1 MAENKSSNTRK
12 NPAVQSGKEAGTKK
26 KPEST
31 KKTPD
36 KKGKSFEEN
45 IIRDSETAKERGRN
59 GGIKS
64 VESRRA
70 KKNAQE
76 TVRYLLDRMTKSQKI
91 RENLDELGCEKTE
104 FTNLLALHGRLFS
117 MAMSGNLDAYK
128 ELMKM
133 AGYEPEEN
141 RKERESIS
149 ADARREQ
156 ELTAKIE
163 ALGQKREGSSV
174 SVSLNDEDDN
184 NDVVVY
190 MPQQLSEEEC
200 TVVDEDE
207 TETTNSE

>member
-1 MAENKSSNTRK
+1 MADKKSSKTGK
-12 NPAVQSGKEAGTKK
+12 NSAVQSGKEAGAKK
-26 KPEST
+26 IPESA
-31 KKTPD
+31 KKSPA

-91 RENLDELGCEKTE
+91 KENLDELGCEKTE

-163 ALGQKREGSSV
+163 ALGQKREGTSV
-174 SVSLNDEDDN
+174 ALNMNDEDDN
-184 NDVVVY
+184 NDVVIY
-190 MPQQLSEEEC
+190 IPQKLTEEEC
-200 TVVDEDE
+200 TYKEEDASD
-207 TETTNSE
+207 TE